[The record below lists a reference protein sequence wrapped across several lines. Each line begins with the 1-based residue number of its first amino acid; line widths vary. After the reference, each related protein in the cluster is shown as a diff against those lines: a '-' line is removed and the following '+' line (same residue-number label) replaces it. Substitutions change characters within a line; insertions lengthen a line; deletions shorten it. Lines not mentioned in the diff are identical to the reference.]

1 MRPKS
6 VDLRDSPA
14 GILRRLT
21 AESGIDIGAVAHELH
36 SHPAVTA
43 AAMLAAAWVGSQ
55 AVWVP
60 HHRSTTFPIRS
71 FWRYVRE
78 RNLSI
83 GGGLGTRTAEIVQDS
98 LSR

>member
-14 GILRRLT
+14 GILPRLT
-21 AESGIDIGAVAHELH
+21 EESGIDIGAVVHELH

-60 HHRSTTFPIRS
+60 HHRSKTFPIRS
-71 FWRYVRE
+71 FWRYVSGEESFHWRGAWNSD
-78 RNLSI
+78 RGN
-83 GGGLGTRTAEIVQDS
+83 RA
-98 LSR
+98 R